1 MADAMQNYLD
11 RMANGVQAANTVK
24 QVAEKLNPLNLFF
37 KNTRKNIEDTAN
49 TLNLLLTATNEF
61 ITTYNNDSNESRA
74 AAANL
79 NKLVSN
85 IYKLLLE
92 DKKKVETN
100 IIKNDGIAKL
110 ASNAESKEPKLDSA
124 MIAAKMADS
133 LTKVLNPVALVSAFF
148 DKFLPIII
156 VGGLLLYGFVVG
168 WLNGSVMD
176 FVVALGAAVIGLFVA
191 FVAFQ
196 ISKTMILLGI
206 QIACEWLKVAIASQP
221 VAVALIGIGII
232 VAAFL
237 VVAAVIAVAVVG
249 AVLVTLAA
257 TYLITKAMKGM
268 VDNMVQNITD
278 AFAAQLSK
286 TEEMVKDTID
296 VIGNVIP
303 MMTSS
308 MLAMSETLSN
318 GLDAVINHLG
328 DSFLR
333 MEHTMDGLASE
344 MSKIFNGLAASI
356 ISSALFKSVEKAKEE
371 GVDLKTRLQPIHD
384 TLHHIDTM
392 IAQMASR
399 RVEQQARIARSSY
412 QNAEYLNSYSNTYNT
427 FDTKDG
433 NKFLHDTAVIGAP
446 EDKVTGE
453 TLAAMQTAII
463 TELRALTAALQGLNL
478 QVTVREPS
486 RPYSIFDSE
495 G

>member
-1 MADAMQNYLD
+1 
-11 RMANGVQAANTVK
+11 
-24 QVAEKLNPLNLFF
+24 
-37 KNTRKNIEDTAN
+37 
-49 TLNLLLTATNEF
+49 
-61 ITTYNNDSNESRA
+61 
-74 AAANL
+74 
-79 NKLVSN
+79 
-85 IYKLLLE
+85 
-92 DKKKVETN
+92 
-100 IIKNDGIAKL
+100 
-110 ASNAESKEPKLDSA
+110 

-133 LTKVLNPVALVSAFF
+133 LAKTLNPVALVSAFF

-221 VAVALIGIGII
+221 AAVALIGIGII

-286 TEEMVKDTID
+286 TEEMVKDTIT

-308 MLAMSETLSN
+308 MLAMSETLSH
-318 GLDAVINHLG
+318 GLDAVISHLG

-356 ISSALFKSVEKAKEE
+356 VSSALFKSVEKAKEE
-371 GVDLKTRLQPIHD
+371 GIDLKTRLQPIHD

-392 IAQMASR
+392 ITQMASN
-399 RVEQQARIARSSY
+399 RVQQQARIARSSY
-412 QNAEYLNSYSNTYNT
+412 QNEEYLNSYSNTYNS
-427 FDTKDG
+427 FDAKDG

-453 TLAAMQTAII
+453 TLAAMQNAII

-486 RPYSIFDSE
+486 RPYSIFDNE

>member
-37 KNTRKNIEDTAN
+37 KNTRKNIEETAAN
-49 TLNLLLTATNEF
+49 LQNLLNVVTAF
-61 ITTYNNDSNESRA
+61 SSNSEDDTDVIRRNSTD
-74 AAANL
+74 L

-100 IIKNDGIAKL
+100 IIKNDGVAQL
-110 ASNAESKEPKLDSA
+110 VNGPESKEPKLDSA

-286 TEEMVKDTID
+286 TEEMVKDTIS